1 MLIEVRIGP
10 GKRKLTESILRVN
23 RLSGTTADKI
33 HRVPH
38 ISLYGSFSADSK
50 QVERVKDI
58 LTTVGKRYSF
68 LPYLID
74 GFHWITGKHGKVIY
88 FNIVASP
95 EFKRFRQE
103 LAQRLL
109 GIAPRTQSF
118 DHNEDFLFHAT
129 LAYKLDSREFEQI
142 WSQVCSD
149 SSLARKF
156 VAHSGES
163 EHHHM
168 NYFYLPLNA
177 LRATFLNDQSKLLC
191 EYDFLQKRLLNRGE
205 ATSVNEWG
213 RTLKLFRTDKGIEG
227 GNPEPT
233 VMSQY
238 VTSDLHLDH
247 TNIIDYCA
255 RPFNPADISEM
266 NDLLVDNWNKTIGD
280 NEVYYLGDL
289 AAGKA
294 ARPAGYWLGKLSGRK
309 HFIRGCH
316 DSDLAEASDYEVVKY
331 GRYNFL
337 LVHNPEKLPEAW
349 NGWVIHGHK
358 HNNDMKN
365 FPFIN
370 GDRRTINVCPELTN
384 YRPVSLDYLTSL
396 KLSGIKRM
404 DTIDSAPVMR

>member
-10 GKRKLTESILRVN
+10 GKRKLTESILQVN
-23 RLSGTTADKI
+23 HLSGIPPDKI

-38 ISLYGSFSADSK
+38 ISLYGSFAADNK

-58 LTTVGKRYSF
+58 LSTVGKRYSF

-74 GFHWITGKHGKVIY
+74 GFHWINGKHGKVIY

-95 EFKRFRQE
+95 EFKSFRQE

-118 DHNEDFLFHAT
+118 DHGEDFLFHAT

-142 WSQVCSD
+142 WSQVCNDNALS
-149 SSLARKF
+149 RKF
-156 VAHSGES
+156 VAHPADS
-163 EHHHM
+163 EHHRM
-168 NYFYLPLNA
+168 RYFYLPLNA
-177 LRATFLNDQSKLLC
+177 LRATFLNDQSKMVC
-191 EYDFLQKRLLNRGE
+191 EYDFLQQRLLTRGE
-205 ATSVNEWG
+205 ATAVKEWG
-213 RTLKLFRTDKGIEG
+213 LTLKLFRASKGIEG
-227 GNPEPT
+227 RAPGPAGGP
-233 VMSQY
+233 QY
-238 VTSDLHLDH
+238 VIGDLHLDH

-255 RPFNPADISEM
+255 RPFNPADIDEM
-266 NDLLVDNWNKTIGD
+266 NDLLVDNWNKTVGNNDI
-280 NEVYYLGDL
+280 YYLGGL
-289 AAGKA
+289 SAGKG
-294 ARPAGYWLGKLSGRK
+294 ARPADYWLGKLSGRK
-309 HFIRGCH
+309 HFIRGNH
-316 DSDLAEASDYEVVKY
+316 EANIQGPSDHEVIKY

-337 LVHNPEKLPEAW
+337 LVHDPERLPEAW
-349 NGWVIHGHK
+349 NGWIIHGQK

-396 KLSGIKRM
+396 KLSAIKRM
-404 DTIDSAPVMR
+404 DTIDSTPVMR

>member
-23 RLSGTTADKI
+23 RLSGTSSDKI

-38 ISLYGSFSADSK
+38 ISLYGRFAADNK

-58 LTTVGKRYSF
+58 LLSVGKRYSY

-74 GFHWITGKHGKVIY
+74 GFHWINGKHGKVIY

-95 EFKRFRQE
+95 ESKRFRQE

-118 DHNEDFLFHAT
+118 DQDEDFLFHAT

-142 WSQVCSD
+142 WSQVSSD
-149 SSLARKF
+149 SALASKF
-156 VAHSGES
+156 VTHTADS
-163 EHHHM
+163 EHHQM
-168 NYFYLPLNA
+168 KYFYLPLNA
-177 LRATFLNDQSKLLC
+177 LRATFLNDQSKIIC
-191 EYDFLQKRLLNRGE
+191 EYDFLQQRLLTRGE
-205 ATSVNEWG
+205 STSVNEWG
-213 RTLKLFRTDKGIEG
+213 RTLKLFRCSKGIDG
-227 GNPEPT
+227 GNPGP
-233 VMSQY
+233 VQGSPY
-238 VTSDLHLDH
+238 VISDLHLDH

-255 RPFNPADISEM
+255 RPFNPSDVGEM
-266 NDLLVDNWNKTIGD
+266 NELLVDNWNKTVGD
-280 NEVYYLGDL
+280 NDVYFLGDL
-289 AAGKA
+289 SAGKA
-294 ARPAGYWLGKLSGRK
+294 ARPADYWLGKLSGNN

-316 DSDLAEASDYEVVKY
+316 DGDLQKASDYEVLKH

-337 LVHNPEKLPEAW
+337 LVHDPERLPEAW
-349 NGWVIHGHK
+349 NGWIIHGHK

-370 GDRRTINVCPELTN
+370 GDRRTINVCPEVTN

-396 KLSGIKRM
+396 KLAAIKRM
-404 DTIDSAPVMR
+404 DTIDSAPLMR

>member
-23 RLSGTTADKI
+23 RLSGTTPDKI

-38 ISLYGSFSADSK
+38 ISLYGSFAADTK

-58 LTTVGKRYSF
+58 LLSVGKRYSF

-74 GFHWITGKHGKVIY
+74 GFHWINGKHGKVIY

-118 DHNEDFLFHAT
+118 DQDEDFLFHAT

-142 WSQVCSD
+142 WSQVSSD
-149 SSLARKF
+149 SSLAQKF
-156 VAHSGES
+156 VAHTADG
-163 EHHHM
+163 EHHQM
-168 NYFYLPLNA
+168 KYFYLPLNA
-177 LRATFLNDQSKLLC
+177 LRATFLNDQSKIVC
-191 EYDFLQKRLLNRGE
+191 EYDFLQQRLLTRAESLN
-205 ATSVNEWG
+205 ANEWG
-213 RTLKLFRTDKGIEG
+213 RTLKLFRTGKGIEG
-227 GNPEPT
+227 ANPAP
-233 VMSQY
+233 MQGSQY
-238 VTSDLHLDH
+238 VISDLHLDH
-247 TNIIDYCA
+247 TNIIDNCA
-255 RPFNPADISEM
+255 RPFNPSDIEEM
-266 NDLLVDNWNKTIGD
+266 NGLLLDNWNKTVGD

-289 AAGKA
+289 SAGKA
-294 ARPAGYWLGKLSGRK
+294 ARPADYWLGKLSGIK
-309 HFIRGCH
+309 HFISGCH
-316 DSDLAEASDYEVVKY
+316 EGEVQGAVDYEVVKY

-337 LVHNPEKLPEAW
+337 LVHDPERLPEAW
-349 NGWVIHGHK
+349 NGWIIHGHK

-370 GDRRTINVCPELTN
+370 GDRRTINVCPEVTN

-396 KLSGIKRM
+396 KLSAIKRM